1 MKKIFALA
9 LTVVVLMSATSCSWW
24 FTTPIEDGRLHDTVQ
39 GAGDGSATVEP
50 TDDTADKK
58 GLPLPDDKEGFAY
71 LGSGLEFYHA
81 DTGDCVVVYNDTG
94 AWVFDYML
102 REVTPLVDYD
112 AMLAVADPTE
122 RGAQYFK
129 DVTLSVGCETIED
142 REIRVVLTVKSN
154 THDAKYAVA
163 VYYTLNEP
171 ISPYSRGDVRG
182 YYRDF
187 EINYPG
193 HNEPVVIDD
202 IADWGKLHN
211 YADGSDYREH
221 WLYQT
226 VKSFLSLDIA
236 ELEKTMS
243 VASGTLKSWEDA
255 VISDYKIIRHDVD
268 QLYFAEVSVEFTLA
282 EGSLGR
288 WHSDWNDGRY
298 QVTVNDGPG
307 QFMRILPVG
316 EAEQEPDA
324 FASKSFVE
332 TWVSHRGGWYP
343 IEEQVVENGGY
354 MHHLIDLYLGLNN
367 FENADYEEFIEFCES
382 TFGLENVEAYVARDE
397 VENHGGHGGST
408 ALCDVE
414 LQASSGNDYVF
425 EVTFWA
431 DVTETVAAKY
441 YEIHVTDRGDG
452 EYTVERVECTLNNG
466 FEVYTW
472 SM

>member
-1 MKKIFALA
+1 MKKIFAIIL
-9 LTVVVLMSATSCSWW
+9 VFVLMLTTASCSWW
-24 FTTPIEDGRLHDTVQ
+24 FVTPIEDDRLPDPLEGV
-39 GAGDGSATVEP
+39 GDGG
-50 TDDTADKK
+50 TDTNSDEDTTDKK
-58 GLPLPDDKEGFAY
+58 GLPLPDDVEGFAY
-71 LGSGLEFYHA
+71 LGGGLQFYHA
-81 DTGDCVVVYNDTG
+81 TTGDCVVVYNDTG

-112 AMLAVADPTE
+112 AMLAVADPTG
-122 RGAQYFK
+122 RGAEYFG

-154 THDAKYAVA
+154 THDAKYGVA

-171 ISPYSRGDVRG
+171 IYMYSRGDVRG

-187 EINYPG
+187 AIYYPG
-193 HNEPVVIDD
+193 YDEPVVIDD
-202 IADWGKLHN
+202 IADWGRLHS
-211 YADGSDYREH
+211 YTDGSDYKEH

-226 VKSFLSLDIA
+226 VNSFLTLDI
-236 ELEKTMS
+236 ESLEAAMG

-255 VISDYKIIRHDVD
+255 VISDYKIIRYDVD
-268 QLYFAEVSVEFTLA
+268 ALYFSEVYVEFTLA

-382 TFGLENVEAYVARDE
+382 TFGLENVADFVARDE

-408 ALCDVE
+408 ALCDGE
-414 LQASSGNDYVF
+414 LVASSGNDYVF

-431 DVTETVAAKY
+431 DVTETVTARY
-441 YEIHVTDRGDG
+441 YEIHLTDRGDG